1 MFELERAQDP
11 EHIEEIIISLIRVLE
26 EEGQL
31 TALGRY
37 FANWI
42 AQVLP
47 VKHMDLPDTH
57 FDSMLDVKSML
68 AENMRKWRENFERQ
82 TIERVTREV
91 EEKVAK
97 ETMVETSMKLM
108 TLKFGPSP
116 TREELLASC
125 TIQQLEVLLEHIL
138 DAQDEDV
145 LLQAVTIQPQ

>member
-1 MFELERAQDP
+1 MEKEL
-11 EHIEEIIISLIRVLE
+11 
-26 EEGQL
+26 
-31 TALGRY
+31 
-37 FANWI
+37 
-42 AQVLP
+42 
-47 VKHMDLPDTH
+47 
-57 FDSMLDVKSML
+57 
-68 AENMRKWRENFERQ
+68 
-82 TIERVTREV
+82 V